1 MNEQAL
7 LDAWW
12 ERPGDETLRVL
23 ADAWLEKNEKRGLFV
38 QLSLTKNRTPAQE
51 KKYQSLLR
59 KKGELV
65 GPARPFLREYEF
77 GPNGVVHKARCEAD
91 KLVEGLEHL
100 TRLNPELM
108 LCVTSLKK
116 KATIDAVAKLDL
128 ARLHFVT
135 FTTHLIGSMGGSNL
149 TDKTLVGVA
158 PAFRGVKHLGLQ
170 ARGFL
175 PDCFTPA
182 GLARF
187 ADHLE
192 GLEYFELDH
201 HPRAA
206 EPDREPLPPLEK
218 YVDVVLTHRAFKSLK
233 AVAISGAD
241 EAALRAL
248 PNMVTVIGGDL
259 LRHTP
264 KTAQQLAAL
273 KSR

>member
-1 MNEQAL
+1 M
-7 LDAWW
+7 
-12 ERPGDETLRVL
+12 
-23 ADAWLEKNEKRGLFV
+23 
-38 QLSLTKNRTPAQE
+38 
-51 KKYQSLLR
+51 
-59 KKGELV
+59 
-65 GPARPFLREYEF
+65 
-77 GPNGVVHKARCEAD
+77 VHKARCEAD

-135 FTTHLIGSMGGSNL
+135 FTTHLIGSMGGSNR

-206 EPDREPLPPLEK
+206 AAARE
-218 YVDVVLTHRAFKSLK
+218 VRRR
-233 AVAISGAD
+233 GAD
-241 EAALRAL
+241 TPRVQVAEGGGHLRCQRSCVAGAPEHGDRHRRRLVAAHAEDRAAA
-248 PNMVTVIGGDL
+248 GG
-259 LRHTP
+259 
-264 KTAQQLAAL
+264 AQVPLSALAKNFEFFA
-273 KSR
+273 SSSM